1 MDYLMFDIQSKNFRM
16 FCKSH
21 WLRSRADNTGRKSHK
36 GFNGVFSM
44 KGRDHDFF
52 IAIFISRKIG

>member
-1 MDYLMFDIQSKNFRM
+1 MLDIQSKNFRM

-21 WLRSRADNTGRKSHK
+21 WLRSRVDNTGRKSHK

-44 KGRDHDFF
+44 KGKDHEFF
-52 IAIFISRKIG
+52 HSHYYKQ